1 MADKSTFTPD
11 EWKVLLESVMA
22 ASLAVTAAEPSG
34 LLGVLKESF
43 AGGKMLADAKLDT
56 ASNPLVKAIVDD
68 LATSEGRNLSSDGLR
83 EQLTGKK
90 PAEIKSACLAILG
103 KADGILAAKAGAD
116 APAFKTWL
124 RKLSQNVAEAASEGG
139 FLGMGG
145 VAVSEAEKATL
156 GEISSALKLAS

>member
-43 AGGKMLADAKLDT
+43 ASGKMLADAKLDT
-56 ASNPLVKAIVDD
+56 TSNPLVKAIVDD
-68 LATSEGRNLSSDGLR
+68 LATSEGRSLSSDGLR

-90 PAEIKSACLAILG
+90 PAEIKSTCLAILG
-103 KADGILAAKAGAD
+103 KADGILTGKAGGD
-116 APAFKTWL
+116 AAAFKTWL
-124 RKLSQNVAEAASEGG
+124 RKLSQTVAEAAREGG
-139 FLGMGG
+139 FLGVGG